1 MIPAMPKRTFIRLN
15 AGARRFTEPLPAA
28 PRHLVWRDGDLDGGR

>member
-1 MIPAMPKRTFIRLN
+1 MPKRPLVGLK
-15 AGARRFTEPLPAA
+15 AGARRFDEPLPAA